1 MWNENKFRKNIEER
15 VQRIEEEMLEH
26 ECEDLYSNMDKNS
39 EKIAKLKEEK
49 DALEYYLKSGH

>member
-15 VQRIEEEMLEH
+15 VRRIDEEMLKH
-26 ECEDLYSNMDKNS
+26 ECEDLYSNVNKNS